1 MGYLLQVVC
10 SCTSLTDDK
19 QIKDVPEINSPSG
32 KNIKRTFYHGIGMM
46 DYDDQRSREIYPC
59 YNCGNLT
66 VTRSKN
72 PRCSNP
78 KCRRKVCDFLK
89 QDKFLKCPYCKKYNM
104 EFENI
109 GLWD

>member
-1 MGYLLQVVC
+1 MGYIFQVVC
-10 SCTSLTDDK
+10 SCSLPKDDK
-19 QIKDVPEINSPSG
+19 KIKDIPEINSPSG
-32 KNIKRTFYHGIGMM
+32 KYIKRTFYHGIGMM
-46 DYDDQRSREIYPC
+46 DYNDQRSREIYPC

-89 QDKFLKCPYCKKYNM
+89 QDKFLKCPYCKKYDM
-104 EFENI
+104 ELEKI

>member
-1 MGYLLQVVC
+1 MGYIFQVVC
-10 SCTSLTDDK
+10 SCRSPKDDK
-19 QIKDVPEINSPSG
+19 QIIDIPEINSPSG
-32 KNIKRTFYHGIGMM
+32 KYIKRTFYQGVGFM

-66 VTRSKN
+66 VSRSIK

-78 KCRRKVCDFLK
+78 KCRRRVYNFEKSKNLK
-89 QDKFLKCPYCKKYNM
+89 KCPFCNKFEM
-104 EFENI
+104 EFEQI